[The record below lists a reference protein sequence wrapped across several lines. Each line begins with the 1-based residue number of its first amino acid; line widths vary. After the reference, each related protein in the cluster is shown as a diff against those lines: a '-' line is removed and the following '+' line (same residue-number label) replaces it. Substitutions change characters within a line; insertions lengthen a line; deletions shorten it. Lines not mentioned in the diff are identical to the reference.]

1 MTMES
6 SDEQALDLLSSPKAI
21 DVRLQRRMNYGP
33 KAWLIAL
40 NAQNVGWDTLDYLS
54 TGLWWPALYDRR
66 PNFRTLNGELQL
78 DGKDLMPSTESL
90 DFTVKVRSLF
100 SEKRY
105 GVVPSQFPNPIV
117 LYRSLPISGDVLPPQ
132 PQWG

>member
-54 TGLWWPALYDRR
+54 TGLW
-66 PNFRTLNGELQL
+66 
-78 DGKDLMPSTESL
+78 
-90 DFTVKVRSLF
+90 
-100 SEKRY
+100 
-105 GVVPSQFPNPIV
+105 
-117 LYRSLPISGDVLPPQ
+117 
-132 PQWG
+132 